1 MKLWLK
7 CLFFFPCVL
16 TTTTI
21 VDSFVVESRNEYKTN
36 NLNCHNNKTTNTFKV
51 SDIAQYGNDDYFSIK
66 FDEIFIAPTNNQSDQ
81 IFSLK
86 KSNNN
91 LLFTVHKNN
100 DQLNS
105 SRLSSNKQ
113 VNNNSI
119 NGKDY
124 LNKNQILITEIS
136 SSLESDGN
144 FSFALNN
151 LVDSSNNTF
160 LNYVMSGNEGYFQ
173 LSNPSTTTINIPL
186 TKQKNVH
193 LRFLIDNKSISQ
205 MDYSIFFKS
214 GSKTISISSSNTQ
227 KKEVNYYSNDN
238 FCGLDGFIGLN
249 SNNELIWTFSTDKS
263 GQQTSLLTINVNE
276 NNLTEYKDLKASEAI
291 NAIPIGKPTTSGKKT
306 WGDILSFGF
315 RAFNY
320 LQYLNIPITLES
332 ADATGTINVNFYS
345 PYSCKNI
352 DVLSDDSFFVA
363 TNIKKDTPYSK
374 TISGFSCGT
383 QLLTREI
390 NGYSIN
396 KIPQIAISNNKNDL
410 YKLVFEQAIGNDNAL
425 DTFNYLTDM
434 EFRIVQFN
442 NINGEIN
449 CELIL
454 KNNYINSSGQQVTN
468 NQSSSFGNI
477 KFINLSKI
485 KPTTNATNNK
495 IMIPTNSS
503 LKNYYPYEIDNY
515 FNDLKTVVFQ
525 NINSVV
531 DNIPNST
538 NASRDFLITDLVI
551 KKEDI
556 TPLNSNSITI
566 STMNLKYYFNN
577 TNGSFDNNQD
587 LQINNIIISGFK
599 ETNQTVIKNNFST
612 GYPDVSNVFPNDFL
626 QNGNN
631 SDKLKVWARNF
642 LNSNT
647 NSRDNII
654 KNVPNDFS
662 INNIII
668 KNLIPNN
675 MNGSINVEF
684 TINYWI
690 NSQGGVVHDE
700 FAIQNL
706 IITGFRQASET
717 KLLTSSFEL
726 SNQANSSIVN
736 YSTNLAKN
744 DLISFQSNNKLLSPV
759 PTSFNATDDL
769 VIIENSWTPDVG
781 NGSVSFQIKARNIFD
796 KSGNIISNFKE
807 FGWIKFFGFKK
818 ICRTQIKSPN
828 THDFSTTHANVNVNN
843 ITNNEIKNLLVQL
856 FNQNKLLTSWGDG
869 FSPENDIQLSNNNND
884 YVIRYPNEG
893 KIEVKVYARNV
904 YDGNLSLVNNYIHV
918 GNVILTGFKKI
929 VSTSIN
935 SSKEYSMKSLPS
947 IYNNIYATDL
957 SKNPDSGIYYV
968 NNILKLFWQY
978 ENIFINLPTNFN
990 FDNDLIVN
998 DIKPV
1003 AEGLSAIVDISLT
1016 NILIDGEISN
1026 STINGT
1032 VVLVEFKQLPITTIN
1047 STSFDYNQSHD
1058 LSIPCNSA
1066 QKTLTVHDV
1075 YSQIKQFGNQ
1085 IILNGNSSSLI
1096 KKGLITIENSPIN
1109 NPLEINVDNSFVS
1122 VNEQKNE
1129 LIIENVLISGSFYY
1143 NNSIPIEIT
1152 NPSSPYVIRIHG
1164 FGFIDESY
1172 NPLIVSIIIIFSVI
1186 GGSIVLAVLLVKL
1199 HKKLQKNRKKL
1210 DKFDDVK

>member
-16 TTTTI
+16 TTCVLTTTTI
-21 VDSFVVESRNEYKTN
+21 VYSFVVESRNEYKTN
-36 NLNCHNNKTTNTFKV
+36 NLNCHNNKTTNAFKV

-113 VNNNSI
+113 VNNNSS

-124 LNKNQILITEIS
+124 LNKNQILITELS

-144 FSFALNN
+144 FSFTSNN

-332 ADATGTINVNFYS
+332 VDATGTINANFYS

-434 EFRIVQFN
+434 EFKIVQFN

-485 KPTTNATNNK
+485 KPTTSATNNE

-515 FNDLKTVVFQ
+515 FNDLKTFVFQ

-556 TPLNSNSITI
+556 TPLNSDSITI

-599 ETNQTVIKNNFST
+599 EINKTVIKNNFST

-647 NSRDNII
+647 NSGENII

-690 NSQGGVVHDE
+690 NSQGSVVHDE

-717 KLLTSSFEL
+717 KLLKSSFEL

-736 YSTNLAKN
+736 YNINLAKN

-796 KSGNIISNFKE
+796 KSGNIISKFKE
-807 FGWIKFFGFKK
+807 FGWIK
-818 ICRTQIKSPN
+818 IS
-828 THDFSTTHANVNVNN
+828 
-843 ITNNEIKNLLVQL
+843 
-856 FNQNKLLTSWGDG
+856 
-869 FSPENDIQLSNNNND
+869 
-884 YVIRYPNEG
+884 
-893 KIEVKVYARNV
+893 
-904 YDGNLSLVNNYIHV
+904 
-918 GNVILTGFKKI
+918 GFKKI

-947 IYNNIYATDL
+947 IYHNIYATDL

-968 NNILKLFWQY
+968 NNILKLFSQY
-978 ENIFINLPTNFN
+978 ENIFIHLPTNFN

-998 DIKPV
+998 EIKPI

-1032 VVLVEFKQLPITTIN
+1032 VVLVGFKQLPITTIN
-1047 STSFDYNQSHD
+1047 STSFNYNQSHD

-1066 QKTLTVHDV
+1066 QKTLTVQDV

-1172 NPLIVSIIIIFSVI
+1172 NPLIVSMIIIFSVI